1 MTTRT
6 RPVAVDS
13 GTETVGSYVVVAG
26 SLVLV
31 FLVNGLTGAAG
42 IAAGTCEALTLVVVG
57 VASWWLRPRLALAL
71 AAMAFLFV
79 DGFGLGGE
87 GQLSWDGTPDL
98 ARLSLLLIT
107 AATTSGLSL
116 VLAERRRNLAE
127 KSDRALLEET
137 ARRSHEGSSH

>member
-1 MTTRT
+1 MAPRT
-6 RPVAVDS
+6 RLAAVDS
-13 GTETVGSYVVVAG
+13 DAETVGSYVVVAG

-42 IAAGTCEALTLVVVG
+42 IAAGTCEALTLVIVG
-57 VASWWLRPRLALAL
+57 AASWWLRPRLALAL

-116 VLAERRRNLAE
+116 LLAERSRHLAE
-127 KSDRALLEET
+127 KADRALLAET
-137 ARRSHEGSSH
+137 ARRGHQGSSH